1 MSDKDRNEES
11 GSKQNSGDVVEEL
24 QLELEDES
32 THTPADESP
41 GSRHEDVPDGSEA
54 PATDASEPEIV
65 DTESEDADEPPAV
78 DTDDGTPDWDAMA
91 GQSSVEDITSEDY
104 LKGTTQEYQGLA
116 EEVERASGEEW
127 EQQAVAASLAGVD
140 SGLVGF
146 GDVSGTKSESEES
159 YEAAEQA
166 ASSDLALR
174 AGSALVIFG
183 LFLGSLVLGG
193 WWFTIFV
200 VLLMILSLGEFYATL
215 RTHGY
220 RPLALFGLL
229 GVILMGVGAQMVGPM
244 AIGGWAAAAAV
255 ATVLF
260 FSLAPRRHALSNTAV
275 TILGYA
281 WTGMLAFAIL
291 IADGPH
297 PVAHIFFL
305 VFVIAS
311 NDVGAYFVG
320 RGFGRRRLA
329 PNVSPNKTVEG
340 FIGGLL
346 LGAVVASVLAVF
358 PPWEGIG
365 IAKGLVTAALVGV
378 LAPIGDLAE
387 SMVKRSLDVKDMGS
401 VLPGHGGMLDRI
413 DGFLFAVPAVYILFR
428 GFGLL

>member
-1 MSDKDRNEES
+1 MSDREHSDR
-11 GSKQNSGDVVEEL
+11 
-24 QLELEDES
+24 DEA
-32 THTPADESP
+32 TETAADELP
-41 GSRHEDVPDGSEA
+41 F
-54 PATDASEPEIV
+54 
-65 DTESEDADEPPAV
+65 TESEENESADEAEAGSEETANIPEDGVAV
-78 DTDDGTPDWDAMA
+78 DDGGPDWDAMA
-91 GQSSVEDITSEDY
+91 AEHDFEEFTSEEY

-116 EEVERASGEEW
+116 EEVERASATEW
-127 EQQAVAASLAGVD
+127 EQQAVAASLPGVE

-146 GDVSGTKSESEES
+146 GDVSGTESESEES

-166 ASSDLALR
+166 ASSDLAMR
-174 AGSALVIFG
+174 IGSALVVFG

-200 VLLMILSLGEFYATL
+200 TLVMVVSVGEFYATV
-215 RTHGY
+215 RTRGY

-229 GVILMGVGAQMVGPM
+229 GVILMGVGAHMVGPL
-244 AIGGWAAAAAV
+244 AIGGWAAAASA
-255 ATVLF
+255 ATILF
-260 FSLAPRRHALSNTAV
+260 FSLTPRRNVLSNT
-275 TILGYA
+275 TITVLGMA
-281 WTGMLAFAIL
+281 WAGMLGFAIL

-297 PVAHIFFL
+297 PVSHIMFL
-305 VFVIAS
+305 VLVIAS

-320 RGFGRRRLA
+320 RAFGRRRLA

-358 PPWEGIG
+358 PPWEEIG
-365 IAKGLVTAALVGV
+365 ITRALVTAGLVGI

-387 SMVKRSLDVKDMGS
+387 SMVKRNLGVKDMGS